1 MADKDKSKA
10 IWQRGV
16 LKVGTAGSQAGNLF
30 GYIGRESGLIV
41 HVDKSVERYFVDDLD
56 GAAIIKTTSRGM
68 RVAGKAIQIEPDVV
82 DHVLGI
88 DDLANKFTIGGTSCT
103 DKQFS
108 VRVEAVRR
116 DNAMVIATMP
126 YAQSIAAVEMLLS
139 TDKVTELDF
148 EFEAPDD
155 ADTGMGTIEIGA
167 NEAVTIATGDAAV
180 SAAQDYIF
188 LSGEGA
194 AADALT
200 TITWASVVTGDK
212 LMVQIADEDQVIT
225 VTHGAAAKNPTLV
238 GAANWDMED
247 LDDWL
252 LLEYNGTVYN
262 EIARYDAEH

>member
-1 MADKDKSKA
+1 MAAKDGTKA

-16 LKVGTAGSQAGNLF
+16 LKVGTAGSQAGTLF
-30 GYIGRESGLIV
+30 GYIGRDSGLTV
-41 HVDKSVERYFVDDLD
+41 YADKGIERYLVDDLD
-56 GAAIIKTTSRGM
+56 GALIIKTTSRGL

-88 DDLANKFTIGGTSCT
+88 DDVANVFTIGGTSCT

-108 VRVEAVRR
+108 VRVEATRR
-116 DNAMVIATMP
+116 DAGSVIITMP
-126 YAQSIAAVEMLLS
+126 YAQSVAAVEMLLS
-139 TDKVTELDF
+139 TDKLTELDF
-148 EFEAPDD
+148 DFEAPDNV
-155 ADTGMGTIEIGA
+155 DTGMGTIEIGA

-200 TITWASVVTGDK
+200 TITWSGVETGDK
-212 LMVQIADEDQVIT
+212 LMVQIASEAQVIT
-225 VTHGAAAKNPTLV
+225 VTHGAEAKNPTLV